1 MQLHYFPTP
10 EATNTLSTDELR
22 SRFLIGGLFQ
32 PGAITAH
39 YTDLDRMIVGA
50 AVPTTPP
57 LALPSAKET
66 GTAFFLE
73 RREIGILNVG
83 GAFGIVRV
91 GSERLELGPLDCLYV
106 GLGEKDV
113 SFESTSPAP
122 AAGGPQ
128 FFFISTPAHAKHP
141 TAVVR
146 RADIRTDPIGDPA
159 KANRR
164 RINKLIH
171 PDGMKSCQL
180 VMGFTEFEP
189 GSVWNTMPPH
199 THSRRTEIYLYF
211 DLGDAVAFHFMGEP
225 TATRHLVVRDR
236 EAVLSPAWSIH
247 CGAGTGA
254 YRFVW
259 AMGGDN
265 QTLSDMDAVPV
276 AALK

>member
-1 MQLHYFPTP
+1 MQLHYFPSP

-22 SRFLIGGLFQ
+22 ARFLLGGLFQ
-32 PGAITAH
+32 PGAVTAH

-50 AVPTTPP
+50 AVPTTTP

-83 GAFGIVRV
+83 PAAGTLRV
-91 GSERLELGPLDCLYV
+91 GAAVHELGPLDCLYV

-113 SFESTSPAP
+113 SFEAPSPAP
-122 AAGGPQ
+122 AGSGPQ

-146 RADIRTDPIGDPA
+146 SADLRTDPIGDPA

-171 PDGMKSCQL
+171 PDGVKSCQL

-211 DLGDAVAFHFMGEP
+211 DLGYAVAFHFLGLPE
-225 TATRHLVVRDR
+225 ATRHLVVRDR

-265 QTLSDMDAVPV
+265 QTFADMDAVPLS
-276 AALK
+276 ALK

>member
-1 MQLHYFPTP
+1 MKLHYFPTP
-10 EATNTLSTDELR
+10 EATNTLSTEELR
-22 SRFLIGGLFQ
+22 DRFLIGGLFQ
-32 PGAITAH
+32 PGTVTAH
-39 YTDLDRMIVGA
+39 YTDLDRMIVGV
-50 AVPTTPP
+50 AVPTTAALP
-57 LALPSAKET
+57 LPSAKET

-83 GAFGIVRV
+83 GGAGRVRV
-91 GSERLELGPLDCLYV
+91 GTTTHELGSLDCLYV

-113 SFESTSPAP
+113 MFEN
-122 AAGGPQ
+122 GGDGQAQ
-128 FFFISTPAHAKHP
+128 FYFISTPAHAKHP
-141 TAVVR
+141 TAIVR
-146 RADIRTDPIGDPA
+146 RADIRTDPIGDNA

-171 PDGMKSCQL
+171 PDGVKSCQL

-189 GSVWNTMPPH
+189 GSLWNTMPPH
-199 THSRRTEIYLYF
+199 LHSRRTEIYLYF
-211 DLGDAVAFHFMGEP
+211 DVGDNLVFHFMGEP
-225 TATRHLVVRDR
+225 EKTRHLVVRDR

-265 QTLSDMDAVPV
+265 QVFSDMDVVPLPT
-276 AALK
+276 LK